1 MKDIFRHIRVVAI
14 AVLAI
19 VCSVNKSSAQS
30 VEYDNFPDYNK
41 NKVRIEF
48 GIGAHG
54 SFTQIKRNSSE
65 IVGVK
70 PKLGLGGHIDMA
82 VCVGRNFA
90 LETEISYEGG
100 SLKVET
106 PYESSTIK
114 TRTVDIP
121 VLLSLRMAD
130 SRIRLAVGPLFTVK
144 SNSEYS
150 KDGNTMFF
158 GPVYPTWNLAAG
170 IGIGLSRH
178 FILEARYIYALK
190 DNVNQYNGIEF
201 KTRASRVTAGITLF
215 F

>member
-1 MKDIFRHIRVVAI
+1 MKRILRGIRVLAI
-14 AVLAI
+14 AVVAL
-19 VCSVNKSSAQS
+19 VCSVNSSSAQS
-30 VEYDNFPDYNK
+30 ADYDQFPNYDMH
-41 NKVRIEF
+41 KVRMEW

-54 SFTQIKRNSSE
+54 SFTHFNNNSSSV
-65 IVGVK
+65 VGIR

-90 LETEISYEGG
+90 LEAEISYEGG

-106 PYESSTIK
+106 PYASSTIK

-178 FILEARYIYALK
+178 FILEARYIHALK